1 MKVEFYKHS
10 LIDEDIQ
17 NTVKALR
24 SLFLTTGPVCAE
36 FENRFSSFTGVE
48 HTVALSS
55 CTAAIQL
62 TLEAL
67 GVGPGNEVIT
77 TPMTFIATATAIIHT
92 GAKPVLVDIEPETG
106 LIDPDLVESAITPKT
121 KAIVPVHLYG
131 TMADMKAFRS
141 IADRHGLFLVEDAAH
156 CIEGERDGIRPGQIS
171 DAACYSF
178 YATKNLTCGEGG
190 ALATNNRTLAEK
202 VRTLRQH
209 GMSNEASD
217 RYHGLYQHWD
227 MVDLGWKYN
236 FNDILAALLITQ
248 MARLRFY
255 WEKRQRL
262 YSKYCELFE
271 GIDILTIPELRGKS
285 AHHLFTIHVPSRLR
299 DFLVRY
305 LGEERIG
312 VAVNYRA
319 IHTLTWFKKTF
330 GFQANDFPK
339 AKAFGDRTIS
349 LPFYPN
355 LQGEE
360 LNAVVAA
367 VIGGLNQIPK

>member
-171 DAACYSF
+171 DKAC
-178 YATKNLTCGEGG
+178 
-190 ALATNNRTLAEK
+190 
-202 VRTLRQH
+202 
-209 GMSNEASD
+209 
-217 RYHGLYQHWD
+217 
-227 MVDLGWKYN
+227 
-236 FNDILAALLITQ
+236 
-248 MARLRFY
+248 
-255 WEKRQRL
+255 
-262 YSKYCELFE
+262 
-271 GIDILTIPELRGKS
+271 
-285 AHHLFTIHVPSRLR
+285 
-299 DFLVRY
+299 
-305 LGEERIG
+305 
-312 VAVNYRA
+312 
-319 IHTLTWFKKTF
+319 
-330 GFQANDFPK
+330 
-339 AKAFGDRTIS
+339 
-349 LPFYPN
+349 
-355 LQGEE
+355 
-360 LNAVVAA
+360 
-367 VIGGLNQIPK
+367 